1 MKGLPFLAIFS
12 SLALVAATWRIR
24 VSQLVGMAKSSTFPP
39 FTTCVIQK
47 KPDFDPIEHLLKTFF
62 SYQLI
67 LQGVKSSPVDP
78 PSLDPQS
85 NLSVPGSSCEQPFW
99 QVQVQNF
106 VFSITKI
113 SAPKYYSDFVTLSCD
128 GVL

>member
-47 KPDFDPIEHLLKTFF
+47 KPDFDPIEHLLKIFF
-62 SYQLI
+62 LPAHLAGRQIVAGRLTITRPTVKPIGPWQL
-67 LQGVKSSPVDP
+67 L
-78 PSLDPQS
+78 
-85 NLSVPGSSCEQPFW
+85 
-99 QVQVQNF
+99 
-106 VFSITKI
+106 
-113 SAPKYYSDFVTLSCD
+113 
-128 GVL
+128 